1 LPQDRNANSCFH
13 VAAWPKFPAFLKESD
28 MTTSFHH
35 GVEVIEIDDGIRPI
49 QTVRSSII
57 GIVGTAPDA
66 TDSAFPIN
74 TPVLLT
80 TPRSAAGLG
89 TTGTLPS
96 AIGAIHAQGYSP
108 IIVVIRVDDVADD
121 PVTTQNERLAAVV
134 GGLDTTT
141 GARTGIAALET
152 ARSVLGVVP
161 RILAAPGFSQHK
173 MVADAL
179 IAQAE
184 KLRAISILDGPNST
198 TSDALAYRNQF
209 GSARAYLVDPW
220 AVADGEV
227 VPVSPHVASLIAKVD
242 NERGFWWSP
251 SNNPLL
257 GIERPARPIDFGLG
271 RVDSEA
277 NLLNE
282 PGVATL
288 ITEQGIRL
296 WGNRTCSSD
305 QKWAF
310 LSVRRTADMIHES
323 LLQAHLWAVD
333 RAIGKAYVRDV
344 QESVNAYLRHLKSV
358 GAILGGRCWLD
369 EELNSPANIAAGKVY
384 FDFDFT
390 PPAPA
395 ERVTF
400 RSHLVAD
407 YAAEIFSS

>member
-1 LPQDRNANSCFH
+1 MPTA
-13 VAAWPKFPAFLKESD
+13 
-28 MTTSFHH
+28 FHH
-35 GVEVIEIDDGIRPI
+35 GVEIVEIDDGIRPI
-49 QTVRSSII
+49 QTARSSVI
-57 GIVGTAPDA
+57 GIVGTAPGADPSVPLD
-66 TDSAFPIN
+66 TPIM
-74 TPVLLT
+74 LT
-80 TPRSAAGLG
+80 TPRSAAILG
-89 TTGTLPS
+89 ATGTLPQ
-96 AIGAIHAQGYSP
+96 AVAAIHAQGYSP
-108 IIVVIRVDDVADD
+108 IIVAIRVADVADD
-121 PVTTQNERLAAVV
+121 PGTADVNESLAPVI
-134 GGLDTTT
+134 GGTDAAT
-141 GARTGIAALET
+141 GERTGIAALET

-161 RILAAPGFSQHK
+161 RVLLAPGFSQHK
-173 MVADAL
+173 LVADAL
-179 IAQAE
+179 IAQAD
-184 KLRAISILDGPNST
+184 KLRAVALIDGPNST
-198 TSDALAYRNQF
+198 TAAAIAYRANF
-209 GSARAYLVDPW
+209 DSSRAYLIDPW
-220 AVADGEV
+220 AVAGGQV
-227 VPVSPHVASLIAKVD
+227 VPVSPHVAGLIAKID

-288 ITEQGIRL
+288 VTEQGVRL

-305 QKWAF
+305 PKWAF

-323 LLQAHLWAVD
+323 MLQAHLWAVD
-333 RAIGKAYVRDV
+333 RAVGRAYVRDV
-344 QESVNAYLRHLKSV
+344 EESVNAYLRHLKSV

-369 EELNSPANIAAGKVY
+369 EELNSPANIAAGRVY

-407 YAAEIFSS
+407 YAADIFAA

>member
-1 LPQDRNANSCFH
+1 MPTA
-13 VAAWPKFPAFLKESD
+13 
-28 MTTSFHH
+28 FHH
-35 GVEVIEIDDGIRPI
+35 GVEVIEIDDGLRPI
-49 QTVRSSII
+49 QTARFSVI
-57 GIVGTAPDA
+57 GLVGTAPDA
-66 TDSAFPIN
+66 QASVFPLD
-74 TPVLLT
+74 TPVLVA

-89 TTGTLPS
+89 NTGTLPQ
-96 AIGAIHAQGYSP
+96 AIKAIHAQGYAP
-108 IIVVIRVDDVADD
+108 PIVVIRVPDVADNPSTATVD
-121 PVTTQNERLAAVV
+121 ERLAAVV
-134 GGLDTTT
+134 GGIDTGS

-161 RILAAPGFSQHK
+161 RLLLAPGLSQHK
-173 MVADAL
+173 LVADAL
-179 IAQAE
+179 IAQAD
-184 KLRAISILDGPNST
+184 KLRAIALIDGPNST
-198 TSDALAYRNQF
+198 TAAAIAYRAQF
-209 GSARAYLVDPW
+209 DSSRAYLIDPW
-220 AVADGEV
+220 AVADGDV
-227 VPVSPHVASLIAKVD
+227 VPVSPHVAGLIAKID
-242 NERGFWWSP
+242 NERGFWHSP
-251 SNNPLL
+251 SNNPLV

-305 QKWAF
+305 PKWAF

-407 YAAEIFSS
+407 YAAELFAA

>member
-1 LPQDRNANSCFH
+1 MSEA
-13 VAAWPKFPAFLKESD
+13 
-28 MTTSFHH
+28 FHH
-35 GVEVIEIDDGIRPI
+35 GVEVVEIDNGVRPI
-49 QTVRSSII
+49 QTARSSVI
-57 GIVGTAPDA
+57 GIVGTAPAASDA
-66 TDSAFPIN
+66 SVPLN
-74 TPVLLT
+74 TPILLT
-80 TPRSAAGLG
+80 TPRSAAILG
-89 TTGTLPS
+89 GTGTLP
-96 AIGAIHAQGYSP
+96 AAVAAIHAQGYSP
-108 IIVVIRVDDVADD
+108 LIVAIRVADVADD
-121 PVTTQNERLAAVV
+121 PNTTAVNERLEAII
-134 GGLDTTT
+134 GGTDAGT

-161 RILAAPGFSQHK
+161 RILLAPGFSQHK
-173 MVADAL
+173 TVADAL
-179 IAQAE
+179 IAQAI
-184 KLRAISILDGPNST
+184 KLRAVALIDGPNST
-198 TSDALAYRNQF
+198 SAAAIAYRAQF
-209 GSARAYLVDPW
+209 DSSRAYLIDPW
-220 AVADGEV
+220 AVVDGSV
-227 VPVSPHVASLIAKVD
+227 VPVSPHVAGLIAKID

-257 GIERPARPIDFGLG
+257 GIDRPARPIDFGLG

-305 QKWAF
+305 PKWAF

-323 LLQAHLWAVD
+323 MLQAHLWAVD
-333 RAIGKAYVRDV
+333 RAVGKAYIRDV

-369 EELNSPANIAAGKVY
+369 EELNTPANLAAGKVY

-407 YAAEIFSS
+407 YAAAVFEQ

>member
-1 LPQDRNANSCFH
+1 
-13 VAAWPKFPAFLKESD
+13 

-49 QTVRSSII
+49 QTARSSVI
-57 GIVGTAPDA
+57 GLIGTAPEA
-66 TDSAFPIN
+66 TASAFPLN
-74 TPVLLT
+74 VPVLLT

-89 TTGTLPS
+89 TTGTLPT
-96 AIGAIHAQGYSP
+96 AVRAIHAQGYAP

-121 PVTTQNERLAAVV
+121 PNTTPDERLAAII
-134 GGLDTTT
+134 GGVDTTT

-152 ARSVLGVVP
+152 ARSELGVVP
-161 RILAAPGFSQHK
+161 RTLAAPGFSQHK
-173 MVADAL
+173 LVADAL

-184 KLRAISILDGPNST
+184 KLRAVALLDGPNDT
-198 TSDALAYRNQF
+198 TPAAIAYRAQF
-209 GSARAYLVDPW
+209 DSARAYLVDPW
-220 AVADGEV
+220 AIADNAV
-227 VPVSPHVASLIAKVD
+227 VPVTPHVAGLIAKID
-242 NERGFWWSP
+242 NERGFWHSP

-271 RVDSEA
+271 HVDSEA

-282 PGVATL
+282 PGIATL
-288 ITEQGIRL
+288 VTEQGIRL

-305 QKWAF
+305 PQWTF

-369 EELNSPANIAAGKVY
+369 EELNTPANLAAGKVY

-407 YAAEIFSS
+407 YAAEIFTA

>member
-1 LPQDRNANSCFH
+1 
-13 VAAWPKFPAFLKESD
+13 
-28 MTTSFHH
+28 MTTAFHH
-35 GVEVIEIDDGIRPI
+35 GVDVIEIDDGLRPI
-49 QTVRSSII
+49 QTARSSVI
-57 GIVGTAPDA
+57 GLVGTAPDA
-66 TDSAFPIN
+66 TTSAFPLD
-74 TPVLLT
+74 TPVLLA

-89 TTGTLPS
+89 AAGTLP
-96 AIGAIHAQGYSP
+96 AAVRAIHAQGYAP
-108 IIVVIRVDDVADD
+108 LLVVIRVADGAD
-121 PVTTQNERLAAVV
+121 EAATRAAIV
-134 GGLDTTT
+134 GGLNTTT
-141 GARTGIAALET
+141 GVRTGIAALET
-152 ARSVLGVVP
+152 ARSAVRVVP
-161 RILAAPGFSQHK
+161 RVLLAPGFSQHK
-173 MVADAL
+173 AVADAL
-179 IAQAE
+179 IAQAD
-184 KLRAISILDGPNST
+184 KLRAVAILDGPNGT
-198 TSDALAYRNQF
+198 TPDAIAYRAQF
-209 GSARAYLVDPW
+209 DSARAYLVDPW
-220 AVADGEV
+220 AVADGAV
-227 VPVSPHVASLIAKVD
+227 VPASPYVAGLIAKVD

-282 PGVATL
+282 PGIATL
-288 ITEQGIRL
+288 VTEQGIRL

-305 QKWAF
+305 PKWAF

-344 QESVNAYLRHLKSV
+344 QESVNAYLRHLMSV

-369 EELNSPANIAAGKVY
+369 EELNTPANIAAGKVY

-407 YAAEIFSS
+407 YAADIFAA

>member
-1 LPQDRNANSCFH
+1 MPTN
-13 VAAWPKFPAFLKESD
+13 
-28 MTTSFHH
+28 FHH
-35 GVEVIEIDDGIRPI
+35 GVEIVEIDDGIRPI
-49 QTVRSSII
+49 QTARSSVI
-57 GIVGTAPDA
+57 GIVGTAPGAADA
-66 TDSAFPIN
+66 DAPLN
-74 TPVLLT
+74 TPILLT
-80 TPRSAAGLG
+80 TPRSAAILG
-89 TTGTLPS
+89 ATGTLPQ
-96 AIGAIHAQGYSP
+96 AIAAIHAQGYAP
-108 IIVVIRVDDVADD
+108 IIVAVRVSDVADD
-121 PVTTQNERLAAVV
+121 PNTQDNERLAAVI
-134 GGLDTTT
+134 GGTDTGT

-161 RILAAPGFSQHK
+161 HVLLAPGFSQHK
-173 MVADAL
+173 TVADAL

-184 KLRAISILDGPNST
+184 KLRAVALIDGPNST
-198 TSDALAYRNQF
+198 TAAAIAYRAQF
-209 GSARAYLVDPW
+209 DSSRAYLIDPW
-220 AVADGEV
+220 AVADGAV
-227 VPVSPHVASLIAKVD
+227 VPVSPHVAGLIAKID

-288 ITEQGIRL
+288 ITERGIRL

-369 EELNSPANIAAGKVY
+369 EELNTPDNIAAGKVY

-407 YAAEIFSS
+407 YAAEIFTA

>member
-1 LPQDRNANSCFH
+1 MLNA
-13 VAAWPKFPAFLKESD
+13 
-28 MTTSFHH
+28 FHH
-35 GVEVIEIDDGIRPI
+35 GVEIVEIDDGIRPI
-49 QTVRSSII
+49 QTARSSVI
-57 GIVGTAPDA
+57 GIVGTAPGAHDA
-66 TDSAFPIN
+66 DVPLN
-74 TPVLLT
+74 TPILLT
-80 TPRSAAGLG
+80 TPRSAAILG
-89 TTGTLPS
+89 ATGTLPQ
-96 AIGAIHAQGYSP
+96 AIAAIHAQGYAP
-108 IIVVIRVDDVADD
+108 IIVAVRVPDVTDD
-121 PVTTQNERLAAVV
+121 PNTQSNERLAAVI
-134 GGLDTTT
+134 GGTDTGT

-161 RILAAPGFSQHK
+161 RVLLAPGFSQHK
-173 MVADAL
+173 LVADAL
-179 IAQAE
+179 IAQAD
-184 KLRAISILDGPNST
+184 KLRAVALIDGPNST
-198 TSDALAYRNQF
+198 TAAAIAYRAQF
-209 GSARAYLVDPW
+209 DSSRAYMIDPW
-220 AVADGEV
+220 AVADGSV
-227 VPVSPHVASLIAKVD
+227 VPVSPHVAGLIAKID

-251 SNNPLL
+251 SNNPIL

-282 PGVATL
+282 PGIATL
-288 ITEQGIRL
+288 VTEQGIRL

-305 QKWAF
+305 PKWAF

-323 LLQAHLWAVD
+323 MLQAHLWAVD

-344 QESVNAYLRHLKSV
+344 EESVNAYLRHLKSV

-369 EELNSPANIAAGKVY
+369 EELNTPANIAAGRVY

-407 YAAEIFSS
+407 YAADIFAA